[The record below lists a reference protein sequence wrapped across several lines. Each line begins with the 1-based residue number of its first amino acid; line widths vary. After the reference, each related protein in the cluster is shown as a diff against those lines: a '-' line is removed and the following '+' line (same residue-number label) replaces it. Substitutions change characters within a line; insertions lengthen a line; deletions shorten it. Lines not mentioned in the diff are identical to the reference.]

1 MTYEQAKTALEKNGQ
16 GHVLQ
21 FWKKL
26 SAAERKA
33 LLAQVETIDFKEL
46 ARCRAMV
53 AAGGAPVAK
62 KGKPTAPKV
71 HELKGAALKR
81 AVDAGEK
88 ELAAGHVGVLLVAGG
103 QGSRLGFD
111 GPKGAYSIGPVT
123 GASLFY
129 FHARKILAL
138 TLRYK
143 TPIPFY
149 VTRRTTTSG
158 STRRT

>member
-53 AAGGAPVAK
+53 AGGGAPAAK
-62 KGKPTAPKV
+62 KFRSFFA
-71 HELKGAALKR
+71 R
-81 AVDAGEK
+81 
-88 ELAAGHVGVLLVAGG
+88 
-103 QGSRLGFD
+103 SF
-111 GPKGAYSIGPVT
+111 
-123 GASLFY
+123 AS
-129 FHARKILAL
+129 
-138 TLRYK
+138 
-143 TPIPFY
+143 
-149 VTRRTTTSG
+149 G
-158 STRRT
+158 

>member
-46 ARCRAMV
+46 ARCKAMLSGE
-53 AAGGAPVAK
+53 GGASAK

-71 HELKGAALKR
+71 HELKGASLKR
-81 AVDAGEK
+81 AV
-88 ELAAGHVGVLLVAGG
+88 
-103 QGSRLGFD
+103 
-111 GPKGAYSIGPVT
+111 
-123 GASLFY
+123 
-129 FHARKILAL
+129 
-138 TLRYK
+138 
-143 TPIPFY
+143 
-149 VTRRTTTSG
+149 
-158 STRRT
+158 